1 MWTFHLKHV
10 DLTVNKGEFVALC
23 GSSGAGKST
32 LTKLILAVIKP
43 DSGTVSLE
51 LDGGGEIAFSSGTRK
66 LFSYVPQGN
75 MILSGTVRDNI
86 TFADENPVEEKVL
99 RAVKLAQLSE
109 AVEKMPKGLDT
120 VLGEKGHGL
129 SEGQVQRI
137 AIARA
142 LYYDAPVLLLDE
154 ATSAL
159 DIHTEEKLL
168 FNLKQMTDK
177 TCIVVSHRK
186 EVMDAC
192 DKTYILQDGTLDV
205 L

>member
-1 MWTFHLKHV
+1 
-10 DLTVNKGEFVALC
+10 
-23 GSSGAGKST
+23 
-32 LTKLILAVIKP
+32 
-43 DSGTVSLE
+43 
-51 LDGGGEIAFSSGTRK
+51 
-66 LFSYVPQGN
+66 

-142 LYYDAPVLLLDE
+142 LYYDSPVLLLDE

-168 FNLKQMTDK
+168 SNLKQMTDK

>member
-1 MWTFHLKHV
+1 
-10 DLTVNKGEFVALC
+10 
-23 GSSGAGKST
+23 
-32 LTKLILAVIKP
+32 
-43 DSGTVSLE
+43 
-51 LDGGGEIAFSSGTRK
+51 
-66 LFSYVPQGN
+66 
-75 MILSGTVRDNI
+75 
-86 TFADENPVEEKVL
+86 
-99 RAVKLAQLSE
+99 
-109 AVEKMPKGLDT
+109 MPKGLDT